1 VATSVHPEASKQEPD
16 NRLKAAANEEINYS
30 DGQSGMGFLNLL
42 RLPEPVDWN
51 PSRLSQ
57 FALVRSLN
65 LLTQSEGD
73 NDELKEPY
81 SKKNKQPPELAE
93 VFATTPPRARPD
105 ARLQYVAVQFR
116 TGLHSPESTRER
128 LGMKIGG
135 RPTFPEMS
143 HSKLGR

>member
-1 VATSVHPEASKQEPD
+1 
-16 NRLKAAANEEINYS
+16 
-30 DGQSGMGFLNLL
+30 MGFLNLL
-42 RLPEPVDWN
+42 RVPESVDRD
-51 PSRLSQ
+51 SGGLLEL
-57 FALVRSLN
+57 ALVRSLKLQLN
-65 LLTQSEGD
+65 RKTH
-73 NDELKEPY
+73 NELKEPY

-105 ARLQYVAVQFR
+105 ARLQYVAIQFR

-128 LGMKIGG
+128 LGMKTGG